1 MTMPYHGAILL
12 PVNALAPVG
21 DVILGRETM
30 NLSEVLYDRNG
41 AVATIT
47 LNRPDQLNAWTRKM
61 EGEVRE
67 AMMEA
72 SNDDAVRAI
81 VLTGAG
87 RGFCAGADMNLLGDI
102 QDEAASA
109 KSRIQSLSAVNNAI
123 PGGLDLPTD
132 YTMRYSYF
140 PTVPKPVLGAIN
152 GPCAGLGM
160 VMALYCDMRFASD
173 SAMFTTAFS
182 KRGLIAEHGISWML
196 PALVGHAN
204 ALDLLM
210 SARKVRADEAL
221 SMGLVSRVIPTDSF
235 IDECRAYAEELAT
248 QVSPRSMRVMKAQ
261 VYTALHQSLESA
273 ILTANSEM
281 PGSFASEDFQ
291 EGVAH
296 FMERRAPNFPG
307 K

>member
-1 MTMPYHGAILL
+1 MPYHGAILS

-21 DVILGRETM
+21 DVILGREIM

-61 EGEVRE
+61 EAEVRE

-102 QDEAASA
+102 QDETASA

-173 SAMFTTAFS
+173 AAVFTTAFS
-182 KRGLIAEHGISWML
+182 RRGLIAEHGISWML
-196 PALVGHAN
+196 PMLVGHAN
-204 ALDLLM
+204 ALDLLL
-210 SARKVRADEAL
+210 SGRKFGAAEAQ
-221 SMGLVSRVIPTDSF
+221 SMGLVNRVIEMADF
-235 IDECRAYAEELAT
+235 ADQCHAYADELAT
-248 QVSPRSMRVMKAQ
+248 MVSPRSIRVMKSQ
-261 VYTALHQSLESA
+261 VYKAMLQSLEHA
-273 ILTANSEM
+273 TLTANSEM
-281 PGSFASEDFQ
+281 PGSFDSEDFK

-296 FMERRAPNFPG
+296 FIERRAPEFSG
-307 K
+307 R

>member
-1 MTMPYHGAILL
+1 MSFSEILYEKDG
-12 PVNALAPVG
+12 PVL
-21 DVILGRETM
+21 
-30 NLSEVLYDRNG
+30 
-41 AVATIT
+41 TIS
-47 LNRPDQLNAWTRKM
+47 LNRPDALNAWTRVM
-61 EGEVRE
+61 EREVRE
-67 AMMEA
+67 AMTEA
-72 SNDDAVRAI
+72 TNDDGVKAI

-87 RGFCAGADMNLLGDI
+87 RGFCAGADMNLLGGLQNDA
-102 QDEAASA
+102 EKANSRLASVMP
-109 KSRIQSLSAVNNAI
+109 VNNAI
-123 PGGLDLPTD
+123 PGGLQLSRD
-132 YTMRYSYF
+132 YGMRYAYF
-140 PTVPKPVLGAIN
+140 PTVPKPILGAIN